1 MIPKTVSLE
10 DFEMEEQPSYTH
22 KMRLDDKRIIGYA
35 ENIEAVKQSAYK
47 ILGTERYQYVM
58 YSWDYGLETL
68 DLFGEPVSYVCPEL
82 ERRITEALTCDDRI
96 ESVSNFEFDTLV
108 KGIVKAAFTVHT
120 VFGDTAMEKEVNI

>member
-82 ERRITEALTCDDRI
+82 ERRITEALTYLPYSEILPSSIRMI
-96 ESVSNFEFDTLV
+96 RSASWAISLLWVIIT
-108 KGIVKAAFTVHT
+108 IV
-120 VFGDTAMEKEVNI
+120 